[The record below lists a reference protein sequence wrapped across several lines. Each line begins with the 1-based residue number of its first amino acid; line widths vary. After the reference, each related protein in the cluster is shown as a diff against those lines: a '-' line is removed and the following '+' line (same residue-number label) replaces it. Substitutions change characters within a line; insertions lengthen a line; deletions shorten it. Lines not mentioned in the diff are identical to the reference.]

1 MLSGSSRSSNTSDPV
16 FKRAPSTDSGGST
29 KRQSSSVS
37 SSSGG
42 GVSMPPST
50 MIPAGTAA
58 QARYQGLEMESMG
71 RNLSAV
77 PVGLSASR
85 QSFQVALENNPCE
98 YFVDTM

>member
-1 MLSGSSRSSNTSDPV
+1 MLSGSSGRGSEPI
-16 FKRAPSTDSGGST
+16 FKRAPSSDSGGSA

-42 GVSMPPST
+42 GASIPSMIS
-50 MIPAGTAA
+50 AGAQQ
-58 QARYQGLEMESMG
+58 QARYQRLEMDTVQNMG

-98 YFVDTM
+98 YFIDTM